1 MMVGLSAAGQP
12 VPGYEKIAVAAERFA
27 ARTPA
32 GVRPYRCTIN
42 VSLHDKRTVA
52 R

>member
-27 ARTPA
+27 AQTPA
-32 GVRPYRCTIN
+32 GCRRRQAAPF
-42 VSLHDKRTVA
+42 A